1 MRGRSALRLIMARSS
16 LATPKHAVPLG
27 PILDTCFR
35 RRMFQKNTTHRFLLY
50 WVSNSNRQH
59 LLLSI
64 LGRQYHNMNT
74 WYPIP
79 ICCALAKGHMFLFR
93 IMSQETCLCY
103 SAHIMTH
110 SLATSAHG
118 ITLSKIMASE
128 FGHHTL
134 AWLHV
139 VSILKH
145 TCMLKSFSSTLKHP
159 QQQQGL
165 PIGP

>member
-103 SAHIMTH
+103 SAHIPWPLLRMV
-110 SLATSAHG
+110 SRYLRLWLQNLG
-118 ITLSKIMASE
+118 I
-128 FGHHTL
+128 
-134 AWLHV
+134 
-139 VSILKH
+139 ILWPG
-145 TCMLKSFSSTLKHP
+145 CML
-159 QQQQGL
+159 
-165 PIGP
+165 